1 MLLDKTVI
9 FSDAQSIAGSAAVL
23 STDLIDTEVAG
34 SNIGGGTPIW
44 IVCRVSTA
52 FAQTTSAVTSLAY
65 VNLLHGLAS
74 GTVTQTLLSG
84 RMISIATTASLTAD
98 LGKGADL
105 LTVPLP
111 VDNLRYLRIQFQTA
125 ASSGFSAGAIDAFL
139 TLAAPR
145 N

>member
-1 MLLDKTVI
+1 MLLDMCV
-9 FSDAQSIAGSAAVL
+9 FSDAQTIAGSAAIL
-23 STDLIDTEVAG
+23 STNIIDTEVAS
-34 SNIGGGTPIW
+34 SNLGGGTPVW
-44 IVCRVSTA
+44 LVVRVNTA
-52 FAQTTSAVTSLAY
+52 FAQTTSAVTSIAN

-84 RMISIATTASLTAD
+84 QVISIATTASLTAN

-111 VDNLRYLRIQFQTA
+111 IDNLRYLRIQWQPGG
-125 ASSGFSAGAIDAFL
+125 SGFSAGNIDAYL
-139 TLAAPR
+139 TTAAPR

>member
-1 MLLDKTVI
+1 MLLDMCV
-9 FSDAQSIAGSAAVL
+9 FSDAQSIVGSAVVL
-23 STDLIDTEVAG
+23 STNIVDTEVAG
-34 SNIGGGTPIW
+34 SNLGGGTPVW
-44 IVCRVSTA
+44 LVVRVNTA
-52 FAQTTSAVTSLAY
+52 FAQTTSAVTSIAF

-84 RMISIATTASLTAD
+84 QMITVATTASLTAN

-111 VDNLRYLRIQFQTA
+111 IDNLRYLRIQFQPTGG
-125 ASSGFSAGAIDAFL
+125 SGFSAGNIDAFL
-139 TLAAPR
+139 TTAAPR